1 MYPYGSIPHN
11 KNYHPAIFGLLL
23 GLFLVCLPDF
33 IANANEEN
41 RLTNYQISENRI
53 IEPLTNSP
61 GDPFRGRKVVAGRD
75 GNCLACHKAPIPEEQ
90 FHGNL
95 GPDLSQVA
103 SYYDASQLRL
113 RIVDPKKLNPE
124 TIMPSFY
131 KISGLNRV
139 GKRYANKPM
148 LNAQQIE
155 DVISYL
161 LTLQDNEP

>member
-1 MYPYGSIPHN
+1 M
-11 KNYHPAIFGLLL
+11 
-23 GLFLVCLPDF
+23 
-33 IANANEEN
+33 
-41 RLTNYQISENRI
+41 
-53 IEPLTNSP
+53 
-61 GDPFRGRKVVAGRD
+61 AGRD

-95 GPDLSQVA
+95 GPDLSQVG
-103 SYYDASQLRL
+103 SYYDAGQLRL
-113 RIVDPKKLNPE
+113 RIVDPKKLSPE

-139 GKRYANKPM
+139 GKRYADKPM